1 MESIK
6 KAFVKIAV
14 EASRKQNLNSI
25 KQMKALDFRRSRA
38 FYVLFCEQKE
48 GTIIAS
54 DSHLRGD
61 TMLNIYFGDMPEA
74 VYNTSVYFNYTY
86 EDEWLTSDFAKE
98 VIKKIDKS
106 NVLGP
111 HAIESPV
118 LGVIPPENLSGGTKT
133 LLLMAND
140 PEKVFNALTCGDN
153 CAPFILK
160 LAKKKDLTINLRHL
174 MDFGKKK
181 FPVDVKVLNTG
192 DVVHNMEELMP
203 IAFEFV

>member
-1 MESIK
+1 
-6 KAFVKIAV
+6 
-14 EASRKQNLNSI
+14 
-25 KQMKALDFRRSRA
+25 
-38 FYVLFCEQKE
+38 
-48 GTIIAS
+48 
-54 DSHLRGD
+54 
-61 TMLNIYFGDMPEA
+61 MLNIYFGDMLEA
-74 VYNTSVYFNYTY
+74 IYDTSVYFNYTY
-86 EDEWLTSDFAKE
+86 EDEWLTTDFAKE

-133 LLLMAND
+133 LLLMENA
-140 PEKVFNALTCGDN
+140 PEETCGDN

-160 LAKKKDLTINLRHL
+160 LAKKRDLTINLRHL

-192 DVVHNMEELMP
+192 DVVHSMEELMP
-203 IAFEFV
+203 IAFKFV

>member
-1 MESIK
+1 
-6 KAFVKIAV
+6 
-14 EASRKQNLNSI
+14 
-25 KQMKALDFRRSRA
+25 
-38 FYVLFCEQKE
+38 
-48 GTIIAS
+48 
-54 DSHLRGD
+54 
-61 TMLNIYFGDMPEA
+61 MLNIYFGDMPEA

-106 NVLGP
+106 DVKGP
-111 HAIESPV
+111 HAVESPV
-118 LGVIPPENLSGGTKT
+118 
-133 LLLMAND
+133 LLMAND
-140 PEKVFNALTCGDN
+140 PEKVFNASTCGDN

-192 DVVHNMEELMP
+192 DVVHSMEELMP
-203 IAFEFV
+203 IAFQFV

>member
-1 MESIK
+1 MGWFSSDQTGLVFFIK
-6 KAFVKIAV
+6 
-14 EASRKQNLNSI
+14 SQ
-25 KQMKALDFRRSRA
+25 RA
-38 FYVLFCEQKE
+38 FCVLFCEWKE
-48 GTIIAS
+48 GTIIAN

-106 NVLGP
+106 DVKGP
-111 HAIESPV
+111 HAVESPV
-118 LGVIPPENLSGGTKT
+118 LGVISPEKLSGGTKT

-140 PEKVFNALTCGDN
+140 PEKVFNASTCCDK

-181 FPVDVKVLNTG
+181 FPVDVKALNTG
-192 DVVHNMEELMP
+192 DVVHSMEELMP
-203 IAFEFV
+203 IAFQFV

>member
-1 MESIK
+1 
-6 KAFVKIAV
+6 
-14 EASRKQNLNSI
+14 
-25 KQMKALDFRRSRA
+25 
-38 FYVLFCEQKE
+38 
-48 GTIIAS
+48 
-54 DSHLRGD
+54 
-61 TMLNIYFGDMPEA
+61 MLNIYFGDMPEA

-106 NVLGP
+106 DVKGP
-111 HAIESPV
+111 HAVESPV
-118 LGVIPPENLSGGTKT
+118 LGVISPEKLSGGTKT

-140 PEKVFNALTCGDN
+140 PEKVFNASTCGDN

-181 FPVDVKVLNTG
+181 FPV
-192 DVVHNMEELMP
+192 
-203 IAFEFV
+203 IRQREFVPEYAVFFQKFLTSLRRGSTRCLRSWLSATAL